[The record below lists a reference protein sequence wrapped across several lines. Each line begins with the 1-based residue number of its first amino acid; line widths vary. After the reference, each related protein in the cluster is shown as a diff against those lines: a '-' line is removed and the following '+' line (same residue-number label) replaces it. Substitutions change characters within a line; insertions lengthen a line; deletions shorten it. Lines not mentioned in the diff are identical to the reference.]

1 VAFDVYSKF
10 VGSGDIAGLL
20 VDSLVYEATGQQAGS
35 PSEVDMLV
43 GSTNKIRGI
52 HKYILAGER
61 HPHIKDSDAWL
72 FGKEFAQVMSGGP
85 DIAYIASVASSTLSI
100 RAPALW
106 TVRLDL
112 YGVQPT
118 EAEKSKL
125 TELLTKTKKPAETP
139 PDVVKTL

>member
-35 PSEVDMLV
+35 PSEV
-43 GSTNKIRGI
+43 